1 MKSVTFSCIRVYGMT
16 TKNVRHTNYIGT
28 SISKYM
34 SSTRGWCDGSDM
46 SDRATTT
53 LLHQHNESRQ
63 SHWRPSSAT
72 HRNRRTSY
80 NFTIV
85 TRSLKCHCLK
95 PNLWWTST
103 RWANCVQHSL
113 VCSGYQVTHNEYQI
127 MAAVQLAPRPTSGSL
142 RQSCSCQVQLLIG
155 CNIMNFVLNEAESFV
170 SHKPF

>member
-1 MKSVTFSCIRVYGMT
+1 MKSVTFSCIRAYGMT

-53 LLHQHNESRQ
+53 LLHQHNEGRQ

-95 PNLWWTST
+95 PNLWWTSIRRT
-103 RWANCVQHSL
+103 NCVQ
-113 VCSGYQVTHNEYQI
+113 
-127 MAAVQLAPRPTSGSL
+127 AA
-142 RQSCSCQVQLLIG
+142 
-155 CNIMNFVLNEAESFV
+155 FV
-170 SHKPF
+170 SLFRVSGDSQWVPNHGCGSTGTSPHFRFLETILFLSSTIIDWL